1 MKVSLSKSL
10 SKDDE
15 ITRLK
20 ELVKLKDK
28 EIAYFKKIASDTG
41 NIRLRETE
49 ELSKIN
55 ALLKSKIDIVL
66 QQRLEL
72 EYLYEKIE
80 KISVTDQLT
89 GLLNRRGL
97 MMQVDHVFHTYKRQ
111 VYHENSGNFPE
122 SGFTCV
128 ILDIDHFK
136 IVNDNYGHL
145 AGDKIL
151 IELGNIIN
159 SPGLFRTTDI
169 LGRYGGE
176 EFMIILSGSN
186 TDTAIQPIKRLCQK
200 IRANKFILDSGAEI
214 NVTVSIGLSQT
225 APDDSE
231 FDSIFRRADQALYIA
246 KSSGRDRI
254 EII

>member
-1 MKVSLSKSL
+1 MNLSLVKSL

-49 ELSKIN
+49 ELSKAN
-55 ALLKSKIDIVL
+55 AILRSKIDIIL

-72 EYLYEKIE
+72 EYLYKKIE
-80 KISVTDQLT
+80 QVSVTDELT
-89 GLLNRRGL
+89 GLLNWRGTML
-97 MMQVDHVFHTYKRQ
+97 QVDQVFHTYKRQ
-111 VYHENSGNFPE
+111 VHHENSGNFPE
-122 SGFTCV
+122 SGFTCA

-136 IVNDNYGHL
+136 RVNDNYGHL

-151 IELGNIIN
+151 SELGNIIN
-159 SPGLFRTTDI
+159 TPGLFRATDI

-186 TDTAIQPIKRLCQK
+186 ANTAILPIKRLCQQ
-200 IRANKFILDSGAEI
+200 IRANKFILDSGTEI
-214 NVTVSIGLSQT
+214 NVTVSIGLSQA
-225 APDDSE
+225 APDDCE
-231 FDSIFRRADQALYIA
+231 FNSIFRRADQALYIA